1 MELAADR
8 AARRTWNRVD
18 ANNIQASWKSI
29 SRDFLTLFSTI
40 QTKSA
45 ETAIDASGMML
56 AEQGVYITPHALAN
70 PNAFAGWA
78 PSGLDIASYFQSPV
92 FAALHAIR
100 TGSSPLEALEY
111 GRNLLVMLTSLA
123 VMDTARQAESLDI
136 TSRPKVGYVRVESA
150 SCCDRCMLLA
160 GKWFRFNEGF
170 LRHPHC
176 HGRHVPCNQGM
187 AKQQGWISDPMEGFK
202 SLSREEQDKR
212 FGANY
217 AQAIRDGADIY
228 QVVNS
233 KRGMQR
239 VGKGYTALTTS
250 EGTTR
255 YGWASMQYAQQSGRR
270 MKRRLS
276 IDGIYSLTGG
286 DREKTISALK
296 ANGYYVD
303 NDWRGKVPEIRKSM
317 WLHDNTYRQGRV
329 ELLTA
334 AEKRVQTAKLRYEA
348 VLEGPRNRGPVRTRI
363 PPMGHLRR
371 TDFPAMIQRIERK
384 NMDPANQNQQTGDN
398 ESKKPENTGGEDW
411 QSKFEGQRK
420 VNRDLEKKLNE
431 AYAKA
436 DKVDELEKQI
446 AALQGKEA
454 EYEAARKEQAVKDE
468 ALAAAN
474 QRILKAEVRAAASGK
489 LADPA
494 DALRYL
500 DLSKFTVTDDGSVD
514 SQAIAN
520 SIGELLEQKPYLGK
534 AEQAPSGANI
544 TPPSGTRDGDRHQGQ
559 LTRDDLKTMSPAEIV
574 KAQQDGRL
582 KDLLGAN

>member
-1 MELAADR
+1 
-8 AARRTWNRVD
+8 
-18 ANNIQASWKSI
+18 
-29 SRDFLTLFSTI
+29 
-40 QTKSA
+40 
-45 ETAIDASGMML
+45 
-56 AEQGVYITPHALAN
+56 
-70 PNAFAGWA
+70 
-78 PSGLDIASYFQSPV
+78 
-92 FAALHAIR
+92 
-100 TGSSPLEALEY
+100 
-111 GRNLLVMLTSLA
+111 
-123 VMDTARQAESLDI
+123 
-136 TSRPKVGYVRVESA
+136 
-150 SCCDRCMLLA
+150 
-160 GKWFRFNEGF
+160 
-170 LRHPHC
+170 
-176 HGRHVPCNQGM
+176 
-187 AKQQGWISDPMEGFK
+187 
-202 SLSREEQDKR
+202 
-212 FGANY
+212 
-217 AQAIRDGADIY
+217 
-228 QVVNS
+228 
-233 KRGMQR
+233 
-239 VGKGYTALTTS
+239 
-250 EGTTR
+250 
-255 YGWASMQYAQQSGRR
+255 
-270 MKRRLS
+270 
-276 IDGIYSLTGG
+276 
-286 DREKTISALK
+286 
-296 ANGYYVD
+296 
-303 NDWRGKVPEIRKSM
+303 
-317 WLHDNTYRQGRV
+317 
-329 ELLTA
+329 
-334 AEKRVQTAKLRYEA
+334 
-348 VLEGPRNRGPVRTRI
+348 
-363 PPMGHLRR
+363 
-371 TDFPAMIQRIERK
+371 MIQRIERK

-544 TPPSGTRDGDRHQGQ
+544 TQ